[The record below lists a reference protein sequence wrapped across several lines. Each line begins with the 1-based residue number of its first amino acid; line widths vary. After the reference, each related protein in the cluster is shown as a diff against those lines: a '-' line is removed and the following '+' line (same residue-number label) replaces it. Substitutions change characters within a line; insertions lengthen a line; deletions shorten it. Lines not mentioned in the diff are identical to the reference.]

1 MLSTP
6 PAFILSQ
13 DQTLMLKVYPVQKF
27 LATVFKVAFYKSCS
41 FIFMMTWI
49 FSFAILPALKR
60 AYSLLNLSRLFTVQ
74 LSKFCLLLEASRCRC
89 SSQRQ
94 LIYYITVELVCQ
106 QLFILFFQAVWLVR
120 SAVLG
125 DSLFILSQAISFVNN
140 FFILFSK
147 VCFPHVVSRN
157 GLSYYHHCFL
167 LSTIFF
173 MFFTR
178 NT

>member
-1 MLSTP
+1 MFETDQML
-6 PAFILSQ
+6 
-13 DQTLMLKVYPVQKF
+13 Y
-27 LATVFKVAFYKSCS
+27 LATVLRFASNLSIRAFVHLSMTLKSL
-41 FIFMMTWI
+41 
-49 FSFAILPALKR
+49 FAYPTRLQMFCGAKLWT
-60 AYSLLNLSRLFTVQ
+60 SLWNKLVLNLSRLFTVQ

-147 VCFPHVVSRN
+147 VCFPYVVSRN